1 LIEAIPTIKTFSSG
15 DLLRAKAKD
24 GSDLGNQI
32 ADD

>member
-1 LIEAIPTIKTFSSG
+1 MSTIRTFSSG